1 MRNSRIKVL
10 ITAVFLSCVFGIQA
24 QEQTTPLEQVME
36 GLSVRNIGPA
46 GMSGRVTCIAAHP
59 HIATTLYAGSA
70 SGGLWV
76 SANNGQN
83 WSPLFQ
89 NEKVASIGA
98 VAIDPKHPDII
109 YVGTGEGNPRNS
121 QTSGYG
127 LYKSYDGGQSW
138 ECIGLEQTRTIHR
151 ILINPENTDE
161 IYVGATGS
169 AWGDSPRGVFKTMDG
184 GKNWTNSLY
193 IDDRTG
199 AGDLVMDPN
208 NPKKLIANMWEYRR
222 EPWFFTSGGPSGGL
236 FITYD
241 GGENW
246 KKLGED
252 EGLPKGDLGRMGLGI
267 ASSNSNIVYAL
278 IETSKKNGVY
288 KSKDGGK
295 NWLKV
300 TESEQAGNRP
310 FYYADLRVD

>member
-10 ITAVFLSCVFGIQA
+10 ITAVLLSCVFGIQA
-24 QEQTTPLEQVME
+24 QEQATPLEQVME

-59 HIATTLYAGSA
+59 LKTTTLYAGSA

-76 SANNGQN
+76 SENNGQN

-98 VAIDPKHPDII
+98 IAIDPNYPDII

-127 LYKSYDGGQSW
+127 LYKSYDGGQNW

-161 IYVGATGS
+161 LYVGATGS
-169 AWGDSPRGVFKTMDG
+169 AWGDSPRGVFKTTDG
-184 GKNWTNSLY
+184 GKNWTNTLY
-193 IDDRTG
+193 INDRAG

-246 KKLGED
+246 KQLGED

-267 ASSNSNIVYAL
+267 APSNSNIVYAL
-278 IETSKKNGVY
+278 IETSKKN
-288 KSKDGGK
+288 
-295 NWLKV
+295 
-300 TESEQAGNRP
+300 
-310 FYYADLRVD
+310 